1 MPMLTDYYKVLDI
14 GNDASDL
21 EIKKAYRQKSK
32 QFHPAVYKEPDALYK
47 FIEINEAYEILI
59 HHNTRELY
67 EEDFKTWHNPEE
79 YPIYKYWIDAA
90 RSRANE
96 HAKLTLDDFLK
107 TKFYRSTH
115 TGSYSVFMAG
125 MILGSIVSIS
135 PYAFMVLFDNKL
147 IGVASVF
154 VALPAGIYMIIQSL
168 AGFQSLKKF
177 H

>member
-1 MPMLTDYYKVLDI
+1 
-14 GNDASDL
+14 
-21 EIKKAYRQKSK
+21 
-32 QFHPAVYKEPDALYK
+32 
-47 FIEINEAYEILI
+47 
-59 HHNTRELY
+59 
-67 EEDFKTWHNPEE
+67 
-79 YPIYKYWIDAA
+79 
-90 RSRANE
+90 
-96 HAKLTLDDFLK
+96 
-107 TKFYRSTH
+107 
-115 TGSYSVFMAG
+115 